1 MTIADELVGARTS
14 GVVRCGFSTLECP
27 GLEALAA
34 EFGLQ
39 ADASRYKEIGGD
51 AACRL
56 VFLALHQDL
65 AYCTK
70 IMPAE
75 QAVHLA
81 EHFVDAFDHEDT
93 RFYTNGNLHQGPDD
107 KVTWSGAAWNPMT
120 EATFDTG
127 ILVLGPLT
135 SGVFW
140 VEDED

>member
-1 MTIADELVGARTS
+1 MTIADELVSARNR
-14 GVVRCGFSTLECP
+14 GRVRCGFSALGQPSVAT
-27 GLEALAA
+27 LAA

-39 ADASRYKEIGGD
+39 ADASRYQEIGGD

-56 VFLALHQDL
+56 VFLALNQDL
-65 AYCTK
+65 AHCTE
-70 IMPAE
+70 ILPVE
-75 QAVHLA
+75 RAVYLA

-93 RFYTNGNLHQGPDD
+93 RFYTNGNLYEGPDD
-107 KVTWSGAAWNPMT
+107 EVTWSGASWNPMT

-127 ILVLGPLT
+127 ILVIGPLA

>member
-1 MTIADELVGARTS
+1 MIADELKGARSS
-14 GVVRCGFSTLECP
+14 GVVRCGFSAIERPT
-27 GLEALAA
+27 LEALAG
-34 EFGLQ
+34 EFGLL

-56 VFLALHQDL
+56 AFLALHQDL
-65 AYCTK
+65 ATCAE
-70 IMPAE
+70 IMPIDR
-75 QAVHLA
+75 AVHLA
-81 EHFVDAFDHEDT
+81 EHFIDAFDHDDT
-93 RFYTNGNLHQGPDD
+93 RFYTNGNFHEGPDD

-127 ILVLGPLT
+127 VLVLGPLR